1 MSYYNILSQKWGLF
15 GKKALRQ
22 YMLTFFPLGKTNR
35 GLTSLDKT
43 LIYARVKNVS
53 LKDAFPLGILAAMMN
68 IVSSCP
74 YIDS

>member
-1 MSYYNILSQKWGLF
+1 MNNNS
-15 GKKALRQ
+15 
-22 YMLTFFPLGKTNR
+22 LTP
-35 GLTSLDKT
+35 LDKT

-53 LKDAFPLGILAAMMN
+53 LKDAFPQGILAAMMN